1 MTLPTS
7 KLKYCIAISVSETS
21 LLMNMGMAFLS
32 TGISALGL
40 VMTRHL
46 RDDRNERF
54 VYHHPP
60 PYIY

>member
-21 LLMNMGMAFLS
+21 LLMNMGMASLS

-40 VMTRHL
+40 AMAHHL
-46 RDDRNERF
+46 RGDHNERF
-54 VYHHPP
+54 VYHPP
-60 PYIY
+60 LRYIH